1 MFTYLV
7 DEISTVSDGNN
18 NQLAESGKSELET
31 SIDELA
37 SLRFSIILTARFA
50 DSPTQTRERR
60 EELHAR
66 LASLRRQYSEKID
79 EIAMTLSVQA
89 AMDAKE
95 EVERTVA
102 VPRGVSRSALAG
114 DAGINRRNQG

>member
-7 DEISTVSDGNN
+7 DEISTVSDSDHSL
-18 NQLAESGKSELET
+18 LAEADKDNLEA

-50 DSPTQTRERR
+50 ESPSQTPQRR
-60 EELHAR
+60 EELRIR
-66 LASLRRQYSEKID
+66 LEHLRDHYSQKID

-89 AMDAKE
+89 AMDAKDK
-95 EVERTVA
+95 VERTVS
-102 VPRGVSRSALAG
+102 VPRSVGRSIFEDDPRSNCG
-114 DAGINRRNQG
+114 N

>member
-7 DEISTVSDGNN
+7 DEISTVTDSNN
-18 NQLAESGKSELET
+18 DQLSEAGKSELET

-50 DSPTQTRERR
+50 DSPTQTLERR
-60 EELHAR
+60 EELHDR
-66 LASLRRQYSEKID
+66 LATLRRQYSDKID

-89 AMDAKE
+89 AMDAKD
-95 EVERTVA
+95 EVERTVE
-102 VPRGVSRSALAG
+102 VPRGVSRLALTG
-114 DAGINRRNQG
+114 EAGINLR